1 MAASTEEDAASIA
14 STDEEDSASIA
25 STEDED
31 SSIIASTDEEDS
43 SIIIASEEE
52 ACMPSSTW
60 TSDTEPWQA
69 ASSAHDAIAPTKE
82 MFFMDRKENG
92 KSGHR
97 KAGLLVTQR
106 KNSSQELGKHLRS
119 PYHPAHMQRAT
130 RGFGLLENILARR
143 RAATADRLIDPSLRD
158 GHIVD
163 IGCGLSP
170 LFLRQTRFARKTG
183 IDRQEI
189 PPPAAYPE
197 ERAIVIHQADVSHPR
212 PLAFEDGTLSVV
224 TMLAVWEHLDASALR
239 ALTRDIRRMLKPD
252 GQLILTTPAPW
263 TGGILSA
270 LSATGL
276 ISSEEIN
283 EHVQL
288 HGRADILTVLQEAG
302 FTGEIRTGYFECFL
316 NQWVAARCSERGHAA
331 AARAS

>member
-1 MAASTEEDAASIA
+1 MAAST
-14 STDEEDSASIA
+14 EEDSASIA
-25 STEDED
+25 STEDEEA
-31 SSIIASTDEEDS
+31 SSIMASTEEDEEDS
-43 SIIIASEEE
+43 SIIMVSEEE

-69 ASSAHDAIAPTKE
+69 ASSAHDAMAPKRE
-82 MFFMDRKENG
+82 IFFMDRKEND

-106 KNSSQELGKHLRS
+106 KNSSQDLGKHLRS
-119 PYHPAHMQRAT
+119 SYHPAHMQRAT

-143 RAATADRLIDPSLRD
+143 RAATADRLIDPALRD

-170 LFLRQTRFARKTG
+170 LLLRRTRFARKTG

-189 PPPAAYPE
+189 SLRTANPE
-197 ERAIVIHQADVSHPR
+197 EAAIVIHQADVSHPQ
-212 PLAFEDGTLSVV
+212 PLPFPDGTLSVV
-224 TMLAVWEHLDASALR
+224 TLLAVWEHLDAAALR
-239 ALTRDIRRMLKPD
+239 ALAADIRRMLKPE

-276 ISSEEIN
+276 ISSEEIS
-283 EHVQL
+283 EHVEL
-288 HGRADILTVLQEAG
+288 HGHANIRAILREAG

-316 NQWVAARCSERGHAA
+316 NQWVAARCSERRHEA